1 MLTEDY
7 LRELAERLL
16 RIPPVYDVGQQD
28 AARLRSIASRYET
41 MRRTIEDNLAH
52 ANARLNYNLGDER

>member
-7 LRELAERLL
+7 LRDLAERLM
-16 RIPPVYDVGQQD
+16 RIPPLYNVDRSDVD
-28 AARLRSIASRYET
+28 RLRSIASRYET